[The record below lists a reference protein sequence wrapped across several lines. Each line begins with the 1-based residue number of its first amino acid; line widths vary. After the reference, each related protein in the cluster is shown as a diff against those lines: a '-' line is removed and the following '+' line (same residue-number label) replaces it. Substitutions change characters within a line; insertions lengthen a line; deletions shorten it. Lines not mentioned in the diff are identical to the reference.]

1 MMRDLFLTDRFFWC
15 CGALSLAF
23 VLGFALPWSLLPVI
37 AAGIL
42 FLLLIVLD
50 AWWLFAHVL
59 PVDCVRRLPGI
70 AGTGDESLVTLE
82 LLNRS
87 RSILSC
93 SLIEELPVQLQER
106 DFEKK
111 IVLPPGEKTQIT
123 YTFRPTRR
131 GKFLFGGSIL
141 FLSTRLGLLQRR
153 LRANTG
159 PREVR
164 IFPSVLQMKK
174 MELKALNRI
183 STHSGIKKI
192 RRIGHGYEFEQIKSY
207 VPGDDYRSLNWK
219 ASSRKAELMVNKY
232 EDERAQQLYCL
243 IDKSRVMHMP
253 FNGLSLMEYAINAT
267 LAISNVA
274 LKKYDKAG
282 LITFSDVLGSAV
294 KADSKPLQLQLLL
307 NQLYREAE
315 RPAEANYELLY
326 FAARK
331 LITGRSLIL
340 LFTNFE
346 STYALERALPILRK
360 INRFHLLVAIVF
372 ENSEIAGLAED
383 EARTLEDIYV
393 QSAAQKYLMEK
404 RQVVQK
410 LHQFGIQTIYTKPEE
425 LSVNAINKY
434 LELKSRGLI

>member
-1 MMRDLFLTDRFFWC
+1 MRDLFLTDRFFWC
-15 CGALSLAF
+15 CGGLSLCF
-23 VLGFALPWSLLPVI
+23 VLGFALPWSFPFAIGTGL
-37 AAGIL
+37 AFL
-42 FLLLIVLD
+42 FVTARD
-50 AWWLFAHVL
+50 AWRLFAHGL
-59 PVDCVRRLPGI
+59 PVDCKRKLPGTPGI
-70 AGTGDESLVTLE
+70 GDENPVALE

-87 RSILSC
+87 SSTFYC
-93 SLIEELPVQLQER
+93 SLIEELPIQLQER
-106 DFEKK
+106 NFEKK
-111 IVLPPGEKTQIT
+111 VVLPPGEKVHVA
-123 YTFRPTRR
+123 YTFRPTSR
-131 GKFLFGGSIL
+131 GKYVFGGSLL

-153 LRANTG
+153 LRAHTG
-159 PREVR
+159 PCEVR
-164 IFPSVLQMKK
+164 VLPSVLQMKK

-219 ASSRKAELMVNKY
+219 ASSRKADLMVNKY
-232 EDERAQQLYCL
+232 EDERAQQLYCM
-243 IDKSRVMHMP
+243 IDKSRAMYMP

-267 LAISNVA
+267 LAISNIA

-294 KADSKPLQLQLLL
+294 KADSKPLQLKRLL
-307 NQLYREAE
+307 NQLYKEAE
-315 RPAEANYELLY
+315 RPTEANYELLY

-346 STYALERALPILRK
+346 SAYALERALPVLRR
-360 INRFHLLVAIVF
+360 INSSHLLVTIVF
-372 ENSEIAGLAED
+372 ENSEIAGLVED
-383 EARTLEDIYV
+383 EAQTLEDIYV

-404 RQVVQK
+404 KQVVQK
-410 LHQFGIQTIYTKPEE
+410 LHQYGIQTIYTKPEE
-425 LSVNAINKY
+425 LSVNTINKY